1 MYRNY
6 YNKYSIKDNDES
18 KNKTNSDDVTISN

>member
-6 YNKYSIKDNDES
+6 DNKYSIKDNDES